1 MKKTSLVA
9 ARSIFSVLLSLMF
22 CSLLLG
28 GYACAQTPVYQRT
41 IHRSVAEVQTFLQT
55 LRPEASGRLPILEG
69 FVRQDDQP
77 LEHVDRGYFECTF
90 QVVPAVGGGTMVQAT
105 AKITAWY
112 TDPMPARSGYRV
124 LASNGRLEN
133 DFLDRIEE
141 ALIPTGA
148 SPSATAPR
156 PSRPAPVAAEPSAP
170 SALSANPDGSQ
181 PPDRP
186 KPAAIRPSESSSL
199 DSSLPGS
206 APATL
211 RVAPTPAMSL
221 PAGESLE
228 SARARR
234 EADEKQAA
242 ELTAYVKNMEEIQRN
257 QSRPADLVA
266 VKSAKAPIFAKPLA
280 DSQILFTAVTQD
292 EFQLLG
298 VDGAWAHVQ
307 ISGPA
312 RGWIRS
318 SQLEMP
324 AGYTPPTGNADA
336 DPPLR
341 AAIFRVSK
349 EETSPFNGAW
359 EPLKGKTVRIDWVE
373 PVTPSAP
380 SSAKEKLAFAK
391 SVFLHGYQ
399 NLNAAHQSTE
409 GIVIVFDSA
418 DGGQIASAMSS
429 VKGLAEGTVSETA
442 FWRQCSLDPPESF
455 QGSMKQ

>member
-1 MKKTSLVA
+1 MKKTSLFA
-9 ARSIFSVLLSLMF
+9 TRAIFSVFMSLMLW
-22 CSLLLG
+22 SLLLAG
-28 GYACAQTPVYQRT
+28 GYASAQTPAYQRT

-55 LRPEASGRLPILEG
+55 LRPEASGRLPTLEG
-69 FVRQDDQP
+69 FVQQDDQP
-77 LEHVDRGYFECTF
+77 LEHFDRGYFECTF
-90 QVVPAVGGGTMVQAT
+90 QVVAAVGGGTMVQAT

-124 LASNGRLEN
+124 VVSNGRLEN

-141 ALIPTGA
+141 ALIPTGK
-148 SPSATAPR
+148 SPSATAQK
-156 PSRPAPVAAEPSAP
+156 PSSIAPVAAAP
-170 SALSANPDGSQ
+170 SGLSANPDGLQ
-181 PPDRP
+181 HPDRP
-186 KPAAIRPSESSSL
+186 KPAAIGPSESTSL
-199 DSSLPGS
+199 DSSLPGP
-206 APATL
+206 APAIL
-211 RVAPTPAMSL
+211 RLAPTPTMSL

-234 EADEKQAA
+234 ETDEKQAA

-266 VKSAKAPIFAKPLA
+266 VKSPKAPIFAKPVA
-280 DSQILFTAVTQD
+280 DSQVLFTAVTHD

-298 VDGAWAHVQ
+298 VEGAWAHVQ

-312 RGWIRS
+312 RGWLRR

-324 AGYTPPTGNADA
+324 PGYTQAAGGADS
-336 DPPLR
+336 DPSPR
-341 AAIFRVSK
+341 AAIFRISK
-349 EETSPFNGAW
+349 EETRSFNGAW

-373 PVTPSAP
+373 PVTPSSP
-380 SSAKEKLAFAK
+380 SSAQEKLEFAK
-391 SVFLHGYQ
+391 SVFLHGYE
-399 NLNAAHQSTE
+399 NLNAGYQSTE

-418 DGGQIASAMSS
+418 DGGQIASTMSS

-455 QGSMKQ
+455 QGSAKQ

>member
-1 MKKTSLVA
+1 VKKTSLFA
-9 ARSIFSVLLSLMF
+9 ARSMFSVLMSLMF
-22 CSLLLG
+22 WSLLLPG
-28 GYACAQTPVYQRT
+28 GHARAQTPVYQRT

-55 LRPEASGRLPILEG
+55 LRPEAGGRLPTLEG
-69 FVRQDDQP
+69 FVQQDDQP
-77 LEHVDRGYFECTF
+77 LEHFGRGYFECTF
-90 QVVPAVGGGTMVQAT
+90 EAVPAVGGGTMVQAT

-124 LASNGRLEN
+124 LVSNGRLEN

-141 ALIPTGA
+141 ALIATGK
-148 SPSATAPR
+148 SPSATAQK
-156 PSRPAPVAAEPSAP
+156 PSAIAPAAGAPSGP
-170 SALSANPDGSQ
+170 SANTDGLQ

-186 KPAAIRPSESSSL
+186 KPAAIGSRESSSL
-199 DSSLPGS
+199 DSSLPGP

-211 RVAPTPAMSL
+211 RLAPTPAMSL

-228 SARARR
+228 SARVRR
-234 EADEKQAA
+234 QAYEKQAV

-266 VKSAKAPIFAKPLA
+266 VKSAKAPIFAKPVA
-280 DSQILFTAVTQD
+280 DSQILFAAVTQD

-298 VDGAWAHVQ
+298 VEGAWAHVQ

-312 RGWIRS
+312 RGWIRRA
-318 SQLEMP
+318 QLEMP
-324 AGYTPPTGNADA
+324 AGYAPPTGNADA

-349 EETSPFNGAW
+349 EETSSFNGAW

-373 PVTPSAP
+373 PVNPSSP
-380 SSAKEKLAFAK
+380 SSAKEKLAFAM
-391 SVFLHGYQ
+391 SVFLHGYE

-429 VKGLAEGTVSETA
+429 VKGLAEGTVSERA

-455 QGSMKQ
+455 QGSAKQ

>member
-1 MKKTSLVA
+1 VKKTSLLA
-9 ARSIFSVLLSLMF
+9 ARSIFSVFLSLMF
-22 CSLLLG
+22 WSLLLG
-28 GYACAQTPVYQRT
+28 GNARAQTPVYQRT

-55 LRPEASGRLPILEG
+55 LRPEASGRLPTLEG
-69 FVRQDDQP
+69 FVQQDDQP
-77 LEHVDRGYFECTF
+77 LEHFDRGYFECMF
-90 QVVPAVGGGTMVQAT
+90 QAVPAVGGGTMVQAT

-141 ALIPTGA
+141 ALIPTGK
-148 SPSATAPR
+148 SPSATAQKLASVAPDAAT
-156 PSRPAPVAAEPSAP
+156 PSGPSASP
-170 SALSANPDGSQ
+170 DALHS
-181 PPDRP
+181 PDRP
-186 KPAAIRPSESSSL
+186 NPAAIGPRESSSL
-199 DSSLPGS
+199 DSSLPGA
-206 APATL
+206 APVAL
-211 RVAPTPAMSL
+211 RLAATPAMAL
-221 PAGESLE
+221 PAGESIE

-234 EADEKQAA
+234 ETDEKQAA

-257 QSRPADLVA
+257 QSRPTDLVA
-266 VKSAKAPIFAKPLA
+266 VKNPKAPIFAKPLA

-298 VDGAWAHVQ
+298 VEGTWAHVQ

-312 RGWIRS
+312 RGWIRR

-324 AGYTPPTGNADA
+324 AGYAPPAGSADA
-336 DPPLR
+336 GPSGR

-349 EETSPFNGAW
+349 EETSSFNGAW
-359 EPLKGKTVRIDWVE
+359 EPLKGKMVRIDWVE
-373 PVTPSAP
+373 PVTPSSP

-391 SVFLHGYQ
+391 SVFLHGYE

-455 QGSMKQ
+455 QGSAKP

>member
-1 MKKTSLVA
+1 MFWSLLVA
-9 ARSIFSVLLSLMF
+9 
-22 CSLLLG
+22 G
-28 GYACAQTPVYQRT
+28 GYANAQTPVYQRT
-41 IHRSVAEVQTFLQT
+41 IHRSVAEVQTLLQA
-55 LRPEASGRLPILEG
+55 LRPEASGRLPTLEG
-69 FVRQDDQP
+69 FVQYDDQP
-77 LEHVDRGYFECTF
+77 LEHFDRGYFECTF

-112 TDPMPARSGYRV
+112 ADPLPARSGYRV
-124 LASNGRLEN
+124 LVSNGRLEN

-141 ALIPTGA
+141 ALIPTGK

-156 PSRPAPVAAEPSAP
+156 PSAVAPAAAAPPAPASSAA
-170 SALSANPDGSQ
+170 SANPNGLQ
-181 PPDRP
+181 PLDRP
-186 KPAAIRPSESSSL
+186 KPVAIASSESSSL
-199 DSSLPGS
+199 DSTLPGPS
-206 APATL
+206 PTTL
-211 RVAPTPAMSL
+211 RMAPTPAMSL

-228 SARARR
+228 SSRARR

-266 VKSAKAPIFAKPLA
+266 VKSPKAPVFAKPLA
-280 DSQILFTAVTQD
+280 DSPILFTAVTQD

-298 VDGAWAHVQ
+298 VEGAWAHVQ

-312 RGWIRS
+312 RGWIRR

-324 AGYTPPTGNADA
+324 AGYAPPAGSANA
-336 DPPLR
+336 DPPSP

-349 EETSPFNGAW
+349 EETSSFNGAW

-373 PVTPSAP
+373 PITPSSP

-391 SVFLHGYQ
+391 SVFLHGYE
-399 NLNAAHQSTE
+399 NLNAAHPSTQ

-418 DGGQIASAMSS
+418 DGGQIASAMSN
-429 VKGLAEGTVSETA
+429 VKELAEGTVSETA

-455 QGSMKQ
+455 QGLAKP

>member
-1 MKKTSLVA
+1 MKKASGFVA
-9 ARSIFSVLLSLMF
+9 RAIFSAFISVMIW
-22 CSLLLG
+22 SLLLA
-28 GYACAQTPVYQRT
+28 GYADAQALADQRT

-55 LRPEASGRLPILEG
+55 LRPEASGRLPTLEG
-69 FVRQDDQP
+69 FVQQDDQP
-77 LEHVDRGYFECTF
+77 LEHFDRGYFECTF

-112 TDPMPARSGYRV
+112 TDAVPARSGYRV

-141 ALIPTGA
+141 ALIPTGG

-156 PSRPAPVAAEPSAP
+156 GSDPAPAARAPAAPSIPSAD
-170 SALSANPDGSQ
+170 PDGSR
-181 PPDRP
+181 PPDRS
-186 KPAAIRPSESSSL
+186 KPAAIESSESSSL
-199 DSSLPGS
+199 DSSLTRP
-206 APATL
+206 APRAL
-211 RVAPTPAMSL
+211 RLSPTPTMSL

-228 SARARR
+228 SAKARR

-242 ELTAYVKNMEEIQRN
+242 ELTALVKNMEEIQRN
-257 QSRPADLVA
+257 QLRPADLVA
-266 VKSAKAPIFAKPLA
+266 VKSPKAPVFAKPLA
-280 DSQILFTAVTQD
+280 DSQVLLTAITHD

-298 VDGAWAHVQ
+298 VEGSWAHVQ

-312 RGWIRS
+312 RGWIRR

-324 AGYTPPTGNADA
+324 AGYAPPAGSAAA
-336 DPPLR
+336 DPPGR

-349 EETSPFNGAW
+349 EETSAFNGAW

-373 PVTPSAP
+373 PVTPSSP
-380 SSAKEKLAFAK
+380 SSPKEKLAFAK
-391 SVFLHGYQ
+391 SVFLHGYE

-455 QGSMKQ
+455 QGSAK